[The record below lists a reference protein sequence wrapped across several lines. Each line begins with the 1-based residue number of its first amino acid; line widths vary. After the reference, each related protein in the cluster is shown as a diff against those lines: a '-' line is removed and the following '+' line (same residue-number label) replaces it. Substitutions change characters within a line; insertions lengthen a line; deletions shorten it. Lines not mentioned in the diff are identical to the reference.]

1 MYVKAILPSNVA
13 YYDMSVLPHSIR
25 LSDNTP
31 LDASGNQ
38 LPTNQLMIQ
47 LGDLM
52 EGAHALISEITID
65 PFPVISEVTEDPL
78 PTTTETTN
86 SDY

>member
-13 YYDMSVLPHSIR
+13 FYDMSVLPHSIR
-25 LSDNTP
+25 LADNTP
-31 LDASGNQ
+31 LDASGNE
-38 LPTNQLMIQ
+38 LPTEQVMIE

-52 EGAHALISEITID
+52 EGAHALISEVTDD
-65 PFPVISEVTEDPL
+65 PFT
-78 PTTTETTN
+78 TTTETK